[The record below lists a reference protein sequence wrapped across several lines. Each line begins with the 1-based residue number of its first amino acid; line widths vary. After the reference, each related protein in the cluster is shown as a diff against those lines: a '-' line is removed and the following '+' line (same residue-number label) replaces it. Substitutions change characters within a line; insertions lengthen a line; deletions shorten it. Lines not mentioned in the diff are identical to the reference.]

1 MPCHR
6 KREANRKTSACGKND
21 PPAEEVGRLPRVG
34 AQSPY
39 RIMGHYGKSGETGE
53 EKLAAHQA
61 EIARE
66 TKATRLRRALRTSRR
81 VSIFT
86 RQRVYLLHSGK
97 PGWDV
102 GRGNRGQLAYVGSLL
117 HD

>member
-6 KREANRKTSACGKND
+6 KREANRKTRACGKNH

-53 EKLAAHQA
+53 EKLARCPAADRNRPENKSDPAKACVAHLSPGQ
-61 EIARE
+61 E
-66 TKATRLRRALRTSRR
+66 TS
-81 VSIFT
+81 
-86 RQRVYLLHSGK
+86 Q
-97 PGWDV
+97 
-102 GRGNRGQLAYVGSLL
+102 GSWSSYCFVT
-117 HD
+117 